1 MRCRFLL
8 LLLVLSLLIVPAAAE
23 IIFTCPSQE
32 FSVDP
37 GESISLKL
45 GVDQNTG
52 SDIQGK
58 LTINEIR
65 ISGTSVFR
73 ESRITDRTVFSDA
86 SSFPVNIPAISEGDE
101 LVVNLV
107 FTYTDASGTMRDVT
121 LPPVTIRTGPITGQL
136 SPIRSA
142 ESIHVVKPSVSS
154 GSGTTADPSSQIAGS
169 VISNSADQLPDLS
182 LNLTENHDEE
192 FTSHLRTLPEF
203 TFLEESITSYGFLVS
218 KTFVTSS
225 ASDAGTFS
233 IGYRN
238 ANGNE
243 AEIAGNVSGP
253 LFSASSLTDAPAGI
267 PLILKKDTRYLSAV
281 SEVNAEGYL
290 HTGTMSDV
298 HDGDVVIV
306 VHLENP
312 EGKAAE
318 ITAHLNNGGV
328 TSVETSFET
337 DLFSPWM
344 IIALLLTT
352 GILILFYWNR
362 RRLSVISLPSS
373 PKIDGASNISLADEY
388 LLCAKA
394 AFEKGLYQDASAYAG
409 KSLRYFL
416 TGDREVTTDELLSRD
431 ISPRAADLLLRCR
444 DAGFSHR
451 EIEKQW
457 AEKIIN
463 EVEKYISYDYNN

>member
-8 LLLVLSLLIVPAAAE
+8 LLLVLSLFIVPAAAE

-86 SSFPVNIPAISEGDE
+86 SSFPVNIPPISEGDE

-154 GSGTTADPSSQIAGS
+154 GSGTAADPSSQIAGS

-192 FTSHLRTLPEF
+192 FTSHLRTLPEDTDGF
-203 TFLEESITSYGFLVS
+203 TT
-218 KTFVTSS
+218 
-225 ASDAGTFS
+225 
-233 IGYRN
+233 
-238 ANGNE
+238 
-243 AEIAGNVSGP
+243 
-253 LFSASSLTDAPAGI
+253 
-267 PLILKKDTRYLSAV
+267 
-281 SEVNAEGYL
+281 
-290 HTGTMSDV
+290 
-298 HDGDVVIV
+298 
-306 VHLENP
+306 
-312 EGKAAE
+312 
-318 ITAHLNNGGV
+318 
-328 TSVETSFET
+328 
-337 DLFSPWM
+337 
-344 IIALLLTT
+344 
-352 GILILFYWNR
+352 
-362 RRLSVISLPSS
+362 
-373 PKIDGASNISLADEY
+373 
-388 LLCAKA
+388 
-394 AFEKGLYQDASAYAG
+394 
-409 KSLRYFL
+409 
-416 TGDREVTTDELLSRD
+416 
-431 ISPRAADLLLRCR
+431 
-444 DAGFSHR
+444 
-451 EIEKQW
+451 
-457 AEKIIN
+457 
-463 EVEKYISYDYNN
+463 